1 MATSIQNDQQL
12 SNDSRKSAR
21 NIYTV
26 KTNELRTLLS
36 NERVPTRQAQRPT
49 PLYIERRYT

>member
-12 SNDSRKSAR
+12 SNDSKKSAR